1 MADDLPPPPPNQP
14 GKKQGW
20 IDNLAA
26 RSTGLPSDSP
36 NSSSS
41 PSSRDVSLWSL
52 GGAGL
57 QFAATVALM
66 ALVGWK
72 LDGWMGWSPWGVV
85 GMTFLGLVGGLYL
98 LIKESGNRS

>member
-1 MADDLPPPPPNQP
+1 MADDPNQP
-14 GKKQGW
+14 NKKEGW

-26 RSTGLPSDSP
+26 RSTGLPTP
-36 NSSSS
+36 QNAPS
-41 PSSRDVSLWSL
+41 PSSSRDASLWSL

-85 GMTFLGLVGGLYL
+85 SMTFLGLVGGLYL
-98 LIKESGNRS
+98 LIKEAGGSKK